1 MPSVN
6 KSVLLPYS
14 AQQMFDLVHEI
25 DAYPQFLPW
34 CSGAQVQS
42 LADGNLRAT
51 LLIDYRG
58 LRQSFTTFNR
68 YEEPVHISMEL
79 VDGPF
84 TRLNGQWRFRP
95 LREDACKVE
104 FELEY
109 LFARGLLG
117 QALAPVFGHIAG
129 SMIDAFVQRA
139 EAIHG

>member
-34 CSGAQVQS
+34 CSGARVQP
-42 LADGNLRAT
+42 LADGPVVT